1 MAALDHLLYCEKVLF
16 APCIFHIW
24 CRVQNTS
31 MKESLDEVTDTSRD
45 DIDSKAGKEERG
57 ELICAKFFSD
67 GSDEAVDLFEIKD
80 NVVLIGEV
88 AVIWFMLS
96 VSCGHCH

>member
-1 MAALDHLLYCEKVLF
+1 
-16 APCIFHIW
+16 
-24 CRVQNTS
+24 
-31 MKESLDEVTDTSRD
+31 MKESLDEATDTSRD

-57 ELICAKFFSD
+57 GEPTCAKFFSD

-96 VSCGHCH
+96 VSCGHRH